1 MSYLALYRKYRP
13 QTFDEVVGQDSITRI
28 LKNQI
33 KYNRVGHA
41 YLFSGIRGTGKTSLA
56 KIFAKAIN
64 CPNDSDGNP
73 CNQCEV
79 CLKIDRPGVMD
90 IIEIDG
96 ASNRGVDEIRE
107 IRERIKYPPTVGK
120 YKVYIIDE
128 VHMLTKEAFNALLK
142 TLEEPPEHAVFILA
156 TTEPNKCP
164 VTILSR
170 CQRYEIRPIS
180 KALIIEQMKKICKD
194 IEIDM
199 SEESF
204 DFIASRG
211 ENSMRDALSLLDQ
224 IIDLKD
230 ESGYVSFEDLLA
242 FTGMV
247 DKKSI
252 YNLVEKIITG
262 DSAGVITGLRELV
275 RNGKDSSLLMDQ
287 LIEYMRGILIT
298 KTTKEMAKE
307 ILLCSPEDYLSF
319 EELAGQ
325 LTYEHLYV
333 MISQLIEE
341 KNKLKY
347 SSLQGIIVEMAL
359 LKLCLGDQ
367 IAVSNK
373 RIDTVLPKKE
383 IKSPIP
389 IELQRKT
396 IKENPSAHNLDKPE
410 MKKIQTIL
418 IEDEFAD
425 EVSDDERFKPE
436 NEVVQEP
443 LQTCDST
450 NSAKENIEIDQP
462 IVAKQKAKTN
472 DISKHDEMKFFK
484 LLCDEIGR
492 TNSGQAMFLKRGEP
506 SLEDDGHL
514 SIVYSIENINFYHF
528 VNKPDLVKNFEM
540 ILSQKTGKTITISI
554 KLEEENFAELDLL
567 EKTVRIVN
575 DDTVKIIKSDD
586 ETKN

>member
-13 QTFDEVVGQDSITRI
+13 QTFDEVIGQDSITRI

-33 KYNRVGHA
+33 KFNRVGHA

-64 CPNDSDGNP
+64 CPNGIDGNP
-73 CNQCEV
+73 CNLCEV
-79 CLKIDRPGVMD
+79 CIKIDRPGVMD

-128 VHMLTKEAFNALLK
+128 VHMLTKEAFNSLLK

-170 CQRYEIRPIS
+170 CQRYEIRPIP
-180 KALIIEQMKKICKD
+180 KALIIEQMKKICAD
-194 IEIDM
+194 IQVNM
-199 SEESF
+199 SEDSF

-230 ESGYVSFEDLLA
+230 ETGYVSFDDLLA

-252 YNLVEKIITG
+252 SNLIQKIISG

-275 RNGKDSSLLMDQ
+275 SNGKDSSLLMDQ
-287 LIEYMRGILIT
+287 LIEYLRGILIT
-298 KTTKEMAKE
+298 KTTHETAKE
-307 ILLCSPEDYLSF
+307 ILLCSAEDFIVYQ
-319 EELAGQ
+319 ELGQQ
-325 LTYEHLYV
+325 LTYEQLYV
-333 MISQLIEE
+333 MISQLIDE

-367 IAVSNK
+367 IVIPSMGIRTTGK
-373 RIDTVLPKKE
+373 EKK
-383 IKSPIP
+383 IPIP
-389 IELQRKT
+389 VIERKP
-396 IKENPSAHNLDKPE
+396 IIADDLSNVKSEDPE
-410 MKKIQTIL
+410 KNE
-418 IEDEFAD
+418 IEASLTKTDFD
-425 EVSDDERFKPE
+425 HEVRFQPVIERFE
-436 NEVVQEP
+436 EP
-443 LQTCDST
+443 LSIHEPAAGTGEKIDGNQ
-450 NSAKENIEIDQP
+450 SAITE
-462 IVAKQKAKTN
+462 QKVKTN
-472 DISKHDEMKFFK
+472 GSSKHDEMKFFK
-484 LLCDEIGR
+484 LLCDEIGK

-506 SLEDDGHL
+506 SLADDGHL
-514 SIVYSIENINFYHF
+514 SIVYSSENINFFHF
-528 VNKPDLVKNFEM
+528 VNKPEFVKNFET
-540 ILSQKTGKTITISI
+540 ILNQKTGQTITISI
-554 KLEEENFAELDLL
+554 KLEEENFAELNMI
-567 EKTVRIVN
+567 EKTLRIVN
-575 DDTVKIIKSDD
+575 DDTVKIIKSD
-586 ETKN
+586 EEVEK

>member
-64 CPNDSDGNP
+64 CPNGIDGNP
-73 CNQCEV
+73 CNRCDV
-79 CLKIDRPGVMD
+79 CLKIDQPGVMD

-170 CQRYEIRPIS
+170 CQRYEIRPIP
-180 KALIIEQMKKICKD
+180 KALIIEQMKKICND
-194 IEIDM
+194 IQVDM
-199 SEESF
+199 SENSL

-230 ESGYVSFEDLLA
+230 ETGHVSFDDLLA
-242 FTGMV
+242 FTGMAN
-247 DKKSI
+247 KRSI
-252 YNLVEKIITG
+252 NNLVEKIITG
-262 DSAGVITGLRELV
+262 DNAGVITGLRELV
-275 RNGKDSSLLMDQ
+275 SNGKDSSLLMDQ
-287 LIEYMRGILIT
+287 LIEYLRGILIT

-307 ILLCSPEDYLSF
+307 ILLCSSEDFLAYQ
-319 EELAGQ
+319 ELGRQ
-325 LTYEHLYV
+325 LTYEQLYS
-333 MISQLIEE
+333 MISQLIDE

-359 LKLCLGDQ
+359 LKLCLEEQVVIPSMG
-367 IAVSNK
+367 IK
-373 RIDTVLPKKE
+373 TVAQKNE
-383 IKSPIP
+383 IKMPIP
-389 IELQRKT
+389 TPIVEQDKI
-396 IKENPSAHNLDKPE
+396 IKENQNNIIHDKPRKNE
-410 MKKIQTIL
+410 
-418 IEDEFAD
+418 IEAISINNDFDRE
-425 EVSDDERFKPE
+425 ERFQPV
-436 NEVVQEP
+436 NEVLEEP
-443 LQTCDST
+443 FEIYEPKDVPGE
-450 NSAKENIEIDQP
+450 NSDR
-462 IVAKQKAKTN
+462 KQSLITEQKTN
-472 DISKHDEMKFFK
+472 TNGSSKHDEMRFFK
-484 LLCDEIGR
+484 LLCDEISK

-506 SLEDDGHL
+506 SLVDDGHL
-514 SIVYSIENINFYHF
+514 TIFYSMENINFFHF
-528 VNKPDLVKNFEM
+528 INKPELVKNFET
-540 ILSQKTGKTITISI
+540 ILNQKTGQIITISI
-554 KLEEENFAELDLL
+554 KLEEENFAELNLI
-567 EKTVRIVN
+567 EKTLRIVN

-586 ETKN
+586 EVEK